1 MKVKVGYKKATSDIR
16 VWFRKDQSWLQVSGK
31 LQPVSWNTCQPK
43 PPFCRDRSFRM
54 SKKTLLDRQRKQIIT
69 KRQNNT
75 KTCKKQQQGNK
86 GAAEHNQW
94 ETKNKAKQNWKDNT
108 IHENIK
114 NYFHK
119 MIFGTILFSFWF
131 PNCIL
136 HPKDEIWGF
145 GGGNKTK
152 LKIGV
157 LSCTTTT
164 LMSSVDS
171 LLLSD

>member
-1 MKVKVGYKKATSDIR
+1 MQKNNSRGTREQQSIINGRQKIR
-16 VWFRKDQSWLQVSGK
+16 L
-31 LQPVSWNTCQPK
+31 
-43 PPFCRDRSFRM
+43 
-54 SKKTLLDRQRKQIIT
+54 SKTEKI
-69 KRQNNT
+69 
-75 KTCKKQQQGNK
+75 
-86 GAAEHNQW
+86 
-94 ETKNKAKQNWKDNT
+94 T
-108 IHENIK
+108 IHENMK

-136 HPKDEIWGF
+136 HPKDEIWGL
-145 GGGNKTK
+145 GGGQNK